1 MSFYWRGK
9 SKRSV
14 LFKIGGVDLNIFIWI
29 AMFIAIFGGSYAGYK
44 RNKKK
49 ELKQEK

>member
-1 MSFYWRGK
+1 MIKEVFYLK
-9 SKRSV
+9 
-14 LFKIGGVDLNIFIWI
+14 LGGVNLNIFIWI